1 MSDSYFHLTEKKSSV
16 KIEVI
21 EGITTFL
28 TMAYI
33 IFVNPSILSLQ
44 GVNIAGIE
52 KMDRQALIAATCLV
66 SGISTIIVGL
76 FANAPIAM
84 APRNK

>member
-21 EGITTFL
+21 
-28 TMAYI
+28 
-33 IFVNPSILSLQ
+33 
-44 GVNIAGIE
+44 AGIE
-52 KMDRQALIAATCLV
+52 KMDKQALIAATCLV
-66 SGISTIIVGL
+66 SGISTIIVDL